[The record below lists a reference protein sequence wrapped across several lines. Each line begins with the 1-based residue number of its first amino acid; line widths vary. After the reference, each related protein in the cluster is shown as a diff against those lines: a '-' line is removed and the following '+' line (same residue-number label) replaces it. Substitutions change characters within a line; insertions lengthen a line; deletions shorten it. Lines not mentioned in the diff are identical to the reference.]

1 MQDHEGSE
9 RPDSSASANG
19 SASSRGRSGRVGY
32 APGVYDL
39 FHIGHL
45 NMLRNAATFC
55 DYLIAGVVSD
65 EVAQRNKGNRPVVP
79 LEERLEIV
87 GGIRWVDEVVA
98 EDVPHK
104 LDMWERLHFDVIIKG
119 DDWKGTDKGDK
130 LESDFAAHG
139 VSVAY
144 VPYTQRTSSSM
155 LRRIL
160 ERELE
165 GS

>member
-1 MQDHEGSE
+1 
-9 RPDSSASANG
+9 
-19 SASSRGRSGRVGY
+19 VGY

-39 FHIGHL
+39 FHVGHL
-45 NMLRNAATFC
+45 NMLRNATKFC

-65 EVAQRNKGNRPVVP
+65 EMAQRNKGNQPIVP

-87 GGIRWVDEVVA
+87 GAIRYVDEVVA

-104 LDMWERLHFDVIIKG
+104 LEMWRRLHFDVIIKG
-119 DDWKGTDKGDK
+119 DDWQGTDKGDK
-130 LESDFAAHG
+130 LEADFAPHG
-139 VSVAY
+139 VEVAY

-160 ERELE
+160 ERELDL
-165 GS
+165 

>member
-1 MQDHEGSE
+1 MPDATPDATPDPSAP
-9 RPDSSASANG
+9 RP
-19 SASSRGRSGRVGY
+19 RSGRVGY

-39 FHIGHL
+39 FHVGHL
-45 NMLRNAATFC
+45 NMLRNATKFC

-65 EVAQRNKGNRPVVP
+65 EMAQRNKGNRPVVP

-87 GGIRWVDEVVA
+87 SSIRFVDEAVA

-104 LDMWERLHFDVIIKG
+104 LEMWERLRFDVIVKG

-139 VSVAY
+139 VDVAY

-160 ERELE
+160 ERELD
-165 GS
+165 GT